1 MFSCLRNVIGVSV
14 KPVNHVA
21 AVRSQFGGQLS
32 IPTTQMDN
40 QPPLDAS
47 TLEDLSGRNRA
58 DILLYSFSRLRKRH
72 ERQSS

>member
-1 MFSCLRNVIGVSV
+1 MFSCLRDVIGVSV

-47 TLEDLSGRNRA
+47 TLEDISSRNRA
-58 DILLYSFSRLRKRH
+58 GILRYSFSGLRRRY
-72 ERQSS
+72 ERQSN